1 MGPGEWCAT
10 AAFLLLLLRAI
21 LLLHR
26 VANARVD
33 IDIDTTLICSRA
45 VLYSCIENGLI
56 MCSIIYTVQIHALNV
71 FGSYKCVSRSR
82 AARCMLDVAAADD
95 ACVLEQIISNK

>member
-1 MGPGEWCAT
+1 M
-10 AAFLLLLLRAI
+10 RAI

-33 IDIDTTLICSRA
+33 IDIDTTLVCSRA
-45 VLYSCIENGLI
+45 VLYSWIERFNPV
-56 MCSIIYTVQIHALNV
+56 SIIYTVQIHALNV

-95 ACVLEQIISNK
+95 DACVLEQIILNK